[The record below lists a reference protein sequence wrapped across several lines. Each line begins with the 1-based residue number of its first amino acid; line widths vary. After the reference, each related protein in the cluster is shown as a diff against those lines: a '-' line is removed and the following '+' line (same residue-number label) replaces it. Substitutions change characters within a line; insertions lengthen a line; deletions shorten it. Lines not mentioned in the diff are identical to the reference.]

1 MANATEARRFPQA
14 AGAAR
19 RGLDNGVMGIVMPHA
34 CRYRGRSVRAGAET
48 EVSAGAIALG
58 AAPGPHYGMRS
69 ASTGDAAKAL
79 TVVML
84 ETRTAIAAGLG
95 VDVLLIG

>member
-1 MANATEARRFPQA
+1 
-14 AGAAR
+14 
-19 RGLDNGVMGIVMPHA
+19 
-34 CRYRGRSVRAGAET
+34 
-48 EVSAGAIALG
+48 
-58 AAPGPHYGMRS
+58 MRS

>member
-19 RGLDNGVMGIVMPHA
+19 RGLEQRRDGHRHAA

>member
-1 MANATEARRFPQA
+1 MHPVLQR
-14 AGAAR
+14 
-19 RGLDNGVMGIVMPHA
+19 
-34 CRYRGRSVRAGAET
+34 RGRSVRAGAET